1 MWARTCGCRP
11 TPLTASGG
19 ANAVNSSSSAG
30 VDKDCSDT
38 GSPAVKKAKAVADKA
53 RAKTAAAKKRSLKRL

>member
-1 MWARTCGCRP
+1 MCARTCGCRP

-19 ANAVNSSSSAG
+19 ANAVNSSSAG
-30 VDKDCSDT
+30 ADKDCSDT
-38 GSPAVKKAKAVADKA
+38 GSPALKKSKAVADKA